1 MCDRLHDGVVRQLEV
16 AAREQL
22 AVGDPQPV
30 HANRTRAH
38 GLPCGAVPDRHAGK
52 RRRTGRGEVSAD
64 HRLPEPLGRREH
76 GAVHTRTRR
85 LPVHAVPEHH
95 VRRRAPLRHR
105 DVAPDRQLAARW
117 GQDVHVCAGQP
128 GYDRP
133 GRAIPLAKGVRQRVG
148 RCNVEITLELGHRLD
163 EIRRPGAEGAPRG
176 AVPPSRVRDRGP
188 THGDAVTGRDQVA
201 LVVPKPDELAQE
213 AITER

>member
-105 DVAPDRQLAARW
+105 DVAPDRQLAARR
-117 GQDVHVCAGQP
+117 GQDVHVGAGQP
-128 GYDRP
+128 GHDRP
-133 GRAIPLAKGVRQRVG
+133 ARAIPFAERVGQRVG
-148 RCNVEITLELGHRLD
+148 RCDVEIALELGHCLD
-163 EIRRPGAEGAPRG
+163 EIRRPGTERAPRA
-176 AVPPSRVRDRGP
+176 AVPPCHVRDRGP

-213 AITER
+213 AITKR